1 MIVIDKLSY
10 SSGLANVSPE
20 EKFVY
25 AALTLLV
32 CVVSRSVLA
41 AVAVL
46 AVNGVVNVKKGRVPI
61 RFYLKYLMIPLAFLL
76 FSTVALLVNVSRE
89 PLDAYAIPL
98 GNYYLTSS
106 FMGLKKG
113 IQMILT
119 ALASVSS
126 LYVLSFHTPVTE
138 ILDVLKKWHFP
149 GLFMEL
155 MFLTYR
161 FIFILLEGASAILTA
176 QKARLGN
183 RDLKTSIRS
192 FGQMASVIFV
202 QSLKQSDALYN
213 AMESR
218 CYDGEIRVLPG
229 NYQRNGKNYWKLLIF
244 ETILVLTAVG
254 EKILL

>member
-25 AALTLLV
+25 AVLTLMV
-32 CVVSRSVLA
+32 CVVSRSAAA

-46 AVNGVVNVKKGRVPI
+46 AVNGFVNIKKGRVPV
-61 RFYLKYLMIPLAFLL
+61 RLYLKYLMIPLIFLL
-76 FSTVALLVNVSRE
+76 FSTLAILVNVSKE

-106 FMGLKKG
+106 FVGLKRG
-113 IQMILT
+113 VQMILT

-149 GLFMEL
+149 GLFIEL

-161 FIFILLEGASAILTA
+161 FIFILMEGASAVLTA

-183 RDLKTSIRS
+183 RNLKTSIQS
-192 FGQMASVIFV
+192 FGQMASILFV
-202 QSLKQSDALYN
+202 RSLKQSDALYN

-229 NYQRNGKNYWKLLIF
+229 TYRRSRINYWKILIF
-244 ETILVLTAVG
+244 EIILVLIAVW
-254 EKILL
+254 EWMM